1 MTPFS
6 QERALPFGRVL
17 TAMVTPLAPDGAL
30 DLPLA
35 ERLADH
41 LVRHGSDG
49 LVVCGTTGESPTLS
63 WDEQHALLSAVK
75 GAVGGRAV
83 VLAGSGSNCTAEAV
97 EATCAAAALGADGAL
112 VVVPYYNKP
121 PQSGLEAHFR
131 AVAEAAAELPLM
143 LYNIPGRT
151 ACHLEPQTVQ
161 QLMNCPNIVAFKAAS
176 GTTDEVQQL
185 RALCGDQLAIYSGD
199 DSLTLPMLAVGA
211 VGVVSVAS
219 HLVGDEIQNMLQA
232 FFAGKNEEA
241 LEIHQHL
248 LPLFKALFCTTNP
261 IPVKAALEL
270 EGWPVGSPRLPLL
283 PADSQVRER
292 LSSIMA
298 ALRPT

>member
-1 MTPFS
+1 
-6 QERALPFGRVL
+6 
-17 TAMVTPLAPDGAL
+17 MVTPFGADGSV

-35 ERLADH
+35 EQLADH

-63 WDEQHALLSAVK
+63 WDEQHALLTAVK
-75 GAVGGRAV
+75 GAVAGRAV

-131 AVAEAAAELPLM
+131 AIAEAAADLPLM

-151 ACHLEPQTVQ
+151 SCHLEPHTVQ
-161 QLMNCPNIVAFKAAS
+161 RLMDRPNVVAFKAAS
-176 GTTDEVQQL
+176 GTTEEVQQL
-185 RALCGDQLAIYSGD
+185 RALCGEQLDIYSGD

-211 VGVVSVAS
+211 AGVVSVAS
-219 HLVGDEIQNMLQA
+219 HLEGDRIQAMVQA
-232 FFAGKNEEA
+232 FLAGKNADA
-241 LEIHQHL
+241 LAIHQQL

-270 EGWPVGSPRLPLL
+270 RGWAVGSPRLPLL

-292 LSSIMA
+292 LSSILA

>member
-1 MTPFS
+1 M
-6 QERALPFGRVL
+6 ERSLRFGRVL
-17 TAMVTPLAPDGAL
+17 TAMVTPFGPDGAL
-30 DLPLA
+30 DLPVA
-35 ERLADH
+35 EQLADH

-63 WDEQHALLSAVK
+63 WDEQHALFTAVK

-97 EATCAAAALGADGAL
+97 EATCAAGALGADGAL

-121 PQSGLEAHFR
+121 PQAGLEAHFR
-131 AVAEAAAELPLM
+131 AVAEAAPDLPLM

-151 ACHLEPQTVQ
+151 ACQLEPQTVQ
-161 QLMNCPNIVAFKAAS
+161 RLLDCPNVVAFKAAS
-176 GTTDEVQQL
+176 GTTEEVQQL
-185 RALCGDQLAIYSGD
+185 RTLCGDRLAIYSGD

-219 HLVGDEIQNMLQA
+219 HLVGETIQAMIQA
-232 FFAGKNEEA
+232 FLAGKNEDA
-241 LEIHQHL
+241 LALHQQL

-270 EGWPVGSPRLPLL
+270 RGWAVGSPRLPLV
-283 PADSQVRER
+283 PADRQVRER
-292 LSSIMA
+292 LSSILA